1 MLERIYC
8 LFHKSLLILLIAKV
22 LNEGFLH
29 NLCPCF
35 DIVFVQLG
43 VIARTRSNF
52 VEITDVAECYL
63 IITHVRKKE
72 AKK

>member
-1 MLERIYC
+1 M
-8 LFHKSLLILLIAKV
+8 LIAKV
-22 LNEGFLH
+22 LNEGFLR

-35 DIVFVQLG
+35 DIVFVQLA

-52 VEITDVAECYL
+52 VEITAVAECYL
-63 IITHVRKKE
+63 ITTHVKKKE

>member
-35 DIVFVQLG
+35 DIVFAQLG
-43 VIARTRSNF
+43 IIAKTRNNF
-52 VEITDVAECYL
+52 AEITAVAEYYL
-63 IITHVRKKE
+63 IITREKKE
-72 AKK
+72 SKK